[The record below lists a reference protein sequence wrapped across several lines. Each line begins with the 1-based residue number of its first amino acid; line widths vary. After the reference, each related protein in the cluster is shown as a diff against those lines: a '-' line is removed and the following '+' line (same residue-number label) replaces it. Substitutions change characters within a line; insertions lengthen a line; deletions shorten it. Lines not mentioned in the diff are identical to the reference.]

1 MLPTLKN
8 SLQKIPEFRRE
19 RKEYNMIK
27 NKFHLCIPVLF
38 LLFLSS
44 GCRDNDEDE
53 IRATGTI
60 EAVQVRIAPKVSSNV
75 THVLVDEGN
84 IVTKGDTI
92 LFLDHSTF
100 DVHLRQ
106 AKAGVRLAQAQ
117 LDLLLKGAR
126 DEDIRSAEEALRQAE
141 ANYLLAREDLR
152 RIRNLYDSL
161 SVSRKQLDDAEA
173 RYTVASAQYNAAKQ
187 NLEKLRQFSRPE
199 EIRAQQARL
208 EQALA
213 AVDLAEKNI
222 EDSYIISP
230 VEGVVTNKLVEPGEL
245 IRQGAPVAVISKIDT
260 VRLMIYLNTI
270 DIGRVRLGQDV
281 DVTIDAYPEK
291 IFTGSITYISPTAEF
306 TPRNIQTKEER
317 VKQVFGVRVEIPNP
331 DGVLKP
337 GLPADAVISGQRS
350 DVRHQRSDTG
360 T

>member
-1 MLPTLKN
+1 
-8 SLQKIPEFRRE
+8 
-19 RKEYNMIK
+19 MIK
-27 NKFHLCIPVLF
+27 NKFHLYIPVLF

-44 GCRDNDEDE
+44 GCRDNDENE

-106 AKAGVRLAQAQ
+106 AKAGVHLAQAQ

-141 ANYLLAREDLR
+141 ANFLVAREDLR

-173 RYTVASAQYNAAKQ
+173 RYTVASAQHNAAIQ

-208 EQALA
+208 EQAIA

-270 DIGRVRLGQDV
+270 DMGRVRLGQDV

-337 GLPADAVISGQRS
+337 GLPADAVVKSQKS
-350 DVRHQRSDTG
+350 EDRHQRSDANVR
-360 T
+360 

>member
-1 MLPTLKN
+1 MFTLMV
-8 SLQKIPEFRRE
+8 F
-19 RKEYNMIK
+19 
-27 NKFHLCIPVLF
+27 LF
-38 LLFLSS
+38 FISS
-44 GCRDNDEDE
+44 GCRDNDQEK
-53 IRATGTI
+53 IKATGTI

-75 THVLVDEGN
+75 THIYVDEGN
-84 IVTKGDTI
+84 IVIIGDTI
-92 LFLDHSTF
+92 LILDHSTF
-100 DVHLRQ
+100 DVQLRQ
-106 AKAGVRLAQAQ
+106 AKAGEHLAQAQ

-126 DEDIRSAEEALRQAE
+126 EEDIRSAEEALRQVE

-173 RYTVASAQYNAAKQ
+173 RYTVASAQHNAAQQ

-208 EQALA
+208 EQAIA
-213 AVDLAEKNI
+213 AVDLAQKNI
-222 EDSYIISP
+222 NDSYIISP
-230 VEGVVTNKLVEPGEL
+230 VDGVVTNKLVEPGEL
-245 IRQGAPVAVISKIDT
+245 VRQGVPVAVISKLDT
-260 VRLMIYLNTI
+260 VRLMIYLNTV

-281 DVTIDAYPEK
+281 EVTIDAYPEK
-291 IFTGSITYISPTAEF
+291 RFTGAITYISPTAEF

-317 VKQVFGVRVEIPNP
+317 VKLVFGVRVGIPNP

-337 GLPADAVISGQRS
+337 GLPADAIIKNQRS
-350 DVRHQRSDTG
+350 DVSRQRSDAG